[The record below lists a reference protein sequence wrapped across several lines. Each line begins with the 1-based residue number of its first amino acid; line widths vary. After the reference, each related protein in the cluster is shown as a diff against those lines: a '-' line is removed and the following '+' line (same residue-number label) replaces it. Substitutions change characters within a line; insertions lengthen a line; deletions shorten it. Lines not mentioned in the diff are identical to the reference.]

1 MQLFRMDAMK
11 YSASPLYFL
20 GLTPIVKAS
29 MHTKTMYVIS
39 EIFHGIAQE
48 SVALHNRFKLSH
60 RKYSDQH
67 NQWNVRAAH
76 DG

>member
-1 MQLFRMDAMK
+1 MQLFRMNAMK

-29 MHTKTMYVIS
+29 MYTKTMYVIS

-48 SVALHNRFKLSH
+48 SVA
-60 RKYSDQH
+60 
-67 NQWNVRAAH
+67 
-76 DG
+76 